1 MLLFRV
7 RTLVM
12 QWSLL
17 QRFNVAAAA
26 ITLLGTLIIGW
37 WVGREIKTSI
47 LNESAAATALYL
59 DSFITPNLQQL
70 GQSDTLS
77 PEHTAMLE
85 SLLNKTDLGQQIVT
99 IKVWDKN
106 MTILYSNHS
115 SLVGKTFPAED
126 LVEAWNGRVVANI
139 NDLAEDE
146 YKEERKLYKRLLEI
160 YVPIRQTGTHRIIAV
175 AEFYQTSDTIE
186 AEIAQTQRKSW
197 LAIGSGMGIVYLA
210 LSLFFQWTRSQIR
223 QREIALRNQ
232 VAQLKELIAQNDE
245 LDLRI
250 RRARANTTTLN
261 ERLLLR
267 ISAELNRHAT
277 QKLNASLTLLHDFVE
292 VSRACPLANQNN
304 PCNENLPIIQSSL
317 ETAVKEIVSIAS
329 GLGLPQLNEM
339 SLREV
344 FADAVLAHEQ
354 RTGTRVTFHAN
365 ELPEDAALPVKIT
378 AYRIVQE
385 GLNNAYRHAR
395 GLGQEVKVTFE
406 AERLQIEVSDR
417 GPGFDTTLPLHKR
430 ERLGLAGMR
439 ERVES
444 LGGSFLIESRRQEGT
459 KITAV
464 LPLALLTEE
473 KIANA

>member
-1 MLLFRV
+1 
-7 RTLVM
+7 
-12 QWSLL
+12 
-17 QRFNVAAAA
+17 
-26 ITLLGTLIIGW
+26 
-37 WVGREIKTSI
+37 
-47 LNESAAATALYL
+47 
-59 DSFITPNLQQL
+59 
-70 GQSDTLS
+70 
-77 PEHTAMLE
+77 MLE